1 MLAYYL
7 KLARMSLRR
16 NRALTVLMILT
27 IAVGIGATMTTLTV
41 FRTLSGNPIP
51 DKSERLFRVQLDMYP
66 QDAQDSEPPDD
77 VSRFDAEALLAEG
90 RAQRQVITAWSA
102 TVIQGGEADEPM
114 QADTRSASADFFPMF
129 NVPLRYG
136 QPWQA
141 SEDAAAARV
150 AVITDELNEKLFAG
164 GNSVGKDVRING
176 TAFRIVGVMAPW
188 RPTPRFY
195 DNNVSAFSKP
205 ELAIVPYHTARAL
218 EWGAGGNM
226 NCFAMYEGAHTD
238 LNAPCA
244 WLQYWVE
251 LESPG
256 QAGDFKRYLENYSAK
271 QKDAG
276 RFSRPPNVRLR
287 DVMAWL
293 DYTRVVPADVK
304 LQLWLALGFLAVC
317 LVNVVGL
324 MLAKFLR
331 RSGEIGVRRAL
342 GASHRQIFLQLL
354 VEGGLIGLIGGAAGL
369 LLAFLGL
376 WGVRQQPS
384 AYAELAQMNLPMLL
398 TTFVIAVAA
407 SLLAAWLPAWR
418 AMHIPPAIQLKLQ

>member
-7 KLARMSLRR
+7 KLARVSLRR
-16 NRALTVLMILT
+16 NRALTVLMVLT

-66 QDAQDSEPPDD
+66 QDSQDIEPPND

-90 RAQRQVITAWSA
+90 RAKRQVITASSG
-102 TVIQGGEADEPM
+102 TVIAGGEGGEPM
-114 QADTRSASADFFPMF
+114 LTSTRSASADFFPMF

-164 GNSVGKDVRING
+164 GNSVGKELRIND

-218 EWGAGGNM
+218 GWGAGGNM

-251 LESPG
+251 LESADK
-256 QAGDFKRYLENYSAK
+256 AGDFRRYLQNYSAK
-271 QKDAG
+271 QKDTG

-293 DYTRVVPADVK
+293 DYTRVVPADIK

-342 GASHRQIFLQLL
+342 GASRWQIFLQLL
-354 VEGGLIGLIGGAAGL
+354 VEGGLIGLIGGVAGL

-407 SLLAAWLPAWR
+407 SLLAALLPAWR